1 MKPRKTDIGI
11 GLLTLGSFLR
21 LIFPEEGAGKHCQ
34 HDLRIGRGGAVCE
47 GLSGFQHQQLF
58 SVSDKSSWE
67 SLFVQNSKLNL

>member
-34 HDLRIGRGGAVCE
+34 HDLRIGRGGASAKVFQDSSTNSCSRSVTSQA
-47 GLSGFQHQQLF
+47 GKVYLFKTLS
-58 SVSDKSSWE
+58 
-67 SLFVQNSKLNL
+67 